1 MSDSPI
7 KKPVFMIGMPR
18 SGTTAISE
26 ALSLHPSLGWF
37 SNYLG
42 RLPDFPF
49 VAYFDR
55 ITNHPSFGWWLR
67 GKKSQSKGLLSSLR
81 RFLPHTDEAFAIWER
96 CCGSKFLWDYL
107 INQTASQQECECMR
121 KYIHRVLKCQNKKRF
136 FTKLTGPSRIC
147 YLQSIFPDSI
157 FIHTIRDPRAVISS
171 LKQVSFWKDGKGLSE
186 PWWKNGL
193 PHEYIEEWK
202 NHGKTSVAL
211 AAVQWK
217 RVVELTWE
225 EKKFLLPTN
234 YIEIRYE
241 DFVMDSHGILQK
253 LFSILGLDN
262 SLEAHQ
268 YLSSFG
274 EIRNMN
280 YKFSENLTADEII
293 VIEEITEK
301 IAHKAGYTF
310 LRN

>member
-7 KKPVFMIGMPR
+7 RNPVFMIGMPR

-26 ALSLHPSLGWF
+26 ALSLHPALGWF

-42 RLPDFPF
+42 RVPGLPC
-49 VAYFDR
+49 VAYLDR
-55 ITNHPSFGWWLR
+55 ITNNSSFGWLLR
-67 GKKSQSKGLLSSLR
+67 GKKSQSKGLISSLR
-81 RFLPHTDEAFAIWER
+81 RLLPHTDEAFAIWER

-107 INQTASQQECECMR
+107 INQTASANERECIQ
-121 KYIHRVLKCQNKKRF
+121 KYIHRVLRYQNKKRF

-147 YLQSIFPDSI
+147 YLKSIFPDSF

-171 LKQVSFWKDGKGLSE
+171 LKQVPFWKDGKGLRE
-186 PWWKNGL
+186 PWWQNGL
-193 PHEYIEEWK
+193 PPEYIEEWK
-202 NHGKTSVAL
+202 NHGETPVAL

-225 EKKFLLPTN
+225 EKNLLLPTN
-234 YIEIRYE
+234 YVEIRYE
-241 DFVMDSHGILQK
+241 DFVLNSHGIMRK
-253 LFSILGLDN
+253 LFSMLGLAD

-301 IAHKAGYTF
+301 IAYKAGYIF
-310 LRN
+310 QKN